1 MKTPQKAISETLGR
15 LRERYPAK
23 GALDLGST
31 FQFLVAVVLS
41 ARTRDEQVLKALPEL
56 YRNFPTP
63 RKLADADE
71 PEIAKTIKTIGF
83 YRAKA
88 KFIKKLAQEIC
99 DRFDGEVPE
108 TMEGLTTL
116 PGVGRKTASVIL
128 AARFGV
134 PAIAVDTHVF
144 RIVQRLG
151 WVKGSSVLEV
161 EKKLLDVV
169 PETDKTTVN
178 TVMVPFG
185 REICIPGTPRCWA
198 CPVADLCAYSRKNL
212 DVPKN
217 ADVILAKAQAQK
229 DEIVRLQH
237 QV

>member
-108 TMEGLTTL
+108 TMEGLT
-116 PGVGRKTASVIL
+116 G
-128 AARFGV
+128 
-134 PAIAVDTHVF
+134 
-144 RIVQRLG
+144 
-151 WVKGSSVLEV
+151 
-161 EKKLLDVV
+161 LD
-169 PETDKTTVN
+169 P
-178 TVMVPFG
+178 
-185 REICIPGTPRCWA
+185 
-198 CPVADLCAYSRKNL
+198 
-212 DVPKN
+212 
-217 ADVILAKAQAQK
+217 AKAISDFTQQQFTLEAAQK
-229 DEIVRLQH
+229 SFKALSGLSLFNFI
-237 QV
+237 